1 MDLGGQQVM
10 DTLAAAR
17 AVGGRAL
24 GAPATFLRVTTDSR
38 AIAPG
43 DLFVALKGERFDG
56 HDYVSDALRAGAAA
70 ALVAD
75 ARADALTGAT
85 TGAAAGSLI
94 AVTDPQAALAALARH
109 WRMRFDIPVVA
120 VVGSNGKTTTKEM
133 IASIFREAVGVAQ
146 VHATPGN
153 FNNAIGLPL
162 TLLGLRETHRLAV
175 VEIGMNHRGETSELA
190 AIARPTAAVVT
201 NAQREHQEFMQSVAD
216 VAREH
221 ADAIAALSPSGTA
234 IVNAD
239 DPHAQVWRDAARA
252 AGARVVDFALAERAA
267 ITARVA
273 PRADGADLAISTPQG
288 ELAVALAVPG
298 RHMAGNA
305 LAAAAAALA
314 VGVPFAAIARGLA
327 AFRAVRGRM
336 TVRDLADG
344 VRIIDDT
351 YNANPDSVRAAIDV
365 LCAAPGTRRLALGDM
380 GEVGAQGPAFHRE
393 IGAYARAAGVARL
406 YAVGAAMAD
415 AVQAFGEGAVHFADA
430 DALAA
435 RLRAELRGGDTVL
448 VKGSRFMR
456 MERVVAALAGA
467 AVEESH

>member
-1 MDLGGQQVM
+1 MM
-10 DTLAAAR
+10 DTIAAAR

-24 GAPATFLRVTTDSR
+24 GPPATFLRVTTDSR
-38 AIAPG
+38 TITSG

-56 HDYVSDALRAGAAA
+56 HDYVPDALRAGAAA
-70 ALVAD
+70 AVVAE
-75 ARADALTGAT
+75 ARAGTL
-85 TGAAAGSLI
+85 AGSLI

-133 IASIFREAVGVAQ
+133 IASIFRDAVGAVQ
-146 VHATPGN
+146 VHATSGN

-162 TLLGLRETHRLAV
+162 TLLGLRDGHRLAV
-175 VEIGMNHRGETSELA
+175 VEIGMNHRGETAELA
-190 AIARPTAAVVT
+190 AIARPTAVVVT

-216 VAREH
+216 VAHEH
-221 ADAIAALSPSGTA
+221 ADAISALPPSGVA
-234 IVNAD
+234 VVNAD
-239 DPHAQVWRDAARA
+239 DAHAQVWRDAARA
-252 AGARVVDFALAERAA
+252 AGVRIVDFALADRATV
-267 ITARVA
+267 TARYA
-273 PRADGADLAISTPQG
+273 QRTDGADLAISTPQG
-288 ELAVALAVPG
+288 EIDVALAVPG
-298 RHMAGNA
+298 RHMAGDA
-305 LAAAAAALA
+305 LAAAAAAVA
-314 VGVPFAAIARGLA
+314 VGLPMPAIARGLG

-336 TVRDLADG
+336 TVRDLPDG

-365 LCAAPGTRRLALGDM
+365 LCAAPQTRRLALGDM

-393 IGAYARAAGVARL
+393 IGAYARAAGVTRL
-406 YAVGAAMAD
+406 YAVGVAMAD
-415 AVQAFGEGAVHFADA
+415 AVQAFGEGAFHFADT

-435 RLRAELRGGDTVL
+435 CLRADLRGGDTVL

-467 AVEESH
+467 PVGEAH